1 MFDKVC
7 KGYSEEDR
15 PPYFKFLT
23 ILAFNIF
30 FKEDVDV
37 AIIEVGIGGEYDCTN
52 IIEKPLVTGITSLGL
67 DHTSL
72 LGNSITDIAWHK
84 AGIMKQDVVCYVDP
98 FQKQEALDV
107 VTKRGQDIQSH

>member
-1 MFDKVC
+1 MCRDRD
-7 KGYSEEDR
+7 EEDR

-30 FKEDVDV
+30 WAEAVDV

-52 IIEKPLVTGITSLGL
+52 IIERPVVTGVTSLGL

-72 LGNSITDIAWHK
+72 LGHTIRNS
-84 AGIMKQDVVCYVDP
+84 
-98 FQKQEALDV
+98 V
-107 VTKRGQDIQSH
+107 VTNRRNVFGN